1 MKENVQTEKKSKSYC
16 DSSMLLIVSSVLT
29 FSALSFFLWF
39 TDLYHSQ
46 LLKLLVIK
54 NGSYL
59 YDSWVKPPVSP
70 LVCAYAFNYTNVDPF
85 LKGYTDKLIVQE
97 NGPYCYKES
106 TQKAQIQFH
115 HNGTV
120 SYRDNRTHRF
130 VPELSKGRPDD
141 VLIIPNVPYFIAVA
155 LSRNIHFVGRLSI
168 LTMLSNM
175 EPFTKVK
182 AHDSF
187 FGYDN
192 ALVTIGNTIA
202 RLTNKPVTYDKFG
215 MLLSRTGLS
224 KDLLTV
230 WTGEE
235 EPELAGQ
242 VASVNGVRELN
253 TWLSPECNVI
263 SGSDG
268 SRFPPT
274 KVGAKAPVS
283 IFSRDSCRSLPLVY
297 HTEAKFQKEI
307 PTYRYTIDPNYFK
320 SRTLNSSCYCT
331 VTSECSYNGVFDIS
345 ACANGAPI
353 LISQP
358 HFLNGDDTLT
368 EFLEGLTPSHK
379 KHDFFLDIHPKY
391 GITLGTV
398 SRIQINVEVKK
409 PDSALF
415 MKNVPDGLILPLIW
429 MEIASEDMPEN
440 MYNLMY
446 HATFS
451 VYYLETFLM
460 WTCLVLFTIASICFI
475 RRTTAYLTGPRD
487 FTSA

>member
-1 MKENVQTEKKSKSYC
+1 MFQSSTMKENVQTEKKSKSYC

-70 LVCAYAFNYTNVDPF
+70 LVCAYAFNYTNVEPF

-115 HNGTV
+115 HNGTSISRIQINV
-120 SYRDNRTHRF
+120 EVKKPDSALFMKNVPDGLILPLIWMEIASEDMPENMYNLMYHATFSVYYLETFLMWTCLVLFTILANPEMSGVAEPPLTQFGIF

-297 HTEAKFQKEI
+297 HTEAKLEA
-307 PTYRYTIDPNYFK
+307 
-320 SRTLNSSCYCT
+320 S
-331 VTSECSYNGVFDIS
+331 
-345 ACANGAPI
+345 
-353 LISQP
+353 
-358 HFLNGDDTLT
+358 DTQ
-368 EFLEGLTPSHK
+368 EQE
-379 KHDFFLDIHPKY
+379 
-391 GITLGTV
+391 
-398 SRIQINVEVKK
+398 Q
-409 PDSALF
+409 
-415 MKNVPDGLILPLIW
+415 
-429 MEIASEDMPEN
+429 
-440 MYNLMY
+440 
-446 HATFS
+446 
-451 VYYLETFLM
+451 
-460 WTCLVLFTIASICFI
+460 
-475 RRTTAYLTGPRD
+475 
-487 FTSA
+487 